1 MTPSSIHLINRGLW
15 LVAAMAFAAL
25 LAGCAPATKAG
36 PEQPDTFSQWRQRV
50 ESSRPHSPSIRERE
64 IALPAPENRS
74 TSPAGAAAGKPEPGR
89 ALPTKNVTMS
99 MRNTDVNVILRALA
113 RAAGQNIMMNA
124 GVKGTTQVNVKNTP
138 WDQVFL
144 AVLRTRGLTYDWEG
158 DIIRVMSIQDLEHDL
173 KIEEIQQRQHSRQ
186 MEQKK
191 AGPLLTRVIPLNFYT
206 IDRLK
211 GFSSIEKNI
220 NTSSDSSGSGNDQ
233 AGNKKKVEELF
244 EKLLTRDED
253 GKEIGSV
260 TADTQTNSLVVHAL
274 RADLA
279 KIVSLVEELDRPTT
293 QVLLEAHII
302 ETTKGTARALGI
314 QWAGGYAGKG
324 PEGNNHWITAG
335 SNASGVTGG
344 SLNTAADPLTGNVV
358 NLPADLTA
366 STLLAAGNGLSI
378 GFVGQKVGNYLLDV
392 QLSALEAANKL
403 NILSAPS
410 ITTLDNQMAV
420 IESGKTVPFQTVDST
435 GNINIDFKDATLRLE
450 VTPHVIDQGQLKLM
464 IIINKD
470 EVDFTQTVAGNPTII
485 KKTAMTN
492 LILAD
497 GATTVIGG
505 LSKESNSRANSGI
518 PYLQDLPGV
527 GDLFKNRNKN
537 DSMEEVLIFITPHIL
552 KQKTEVSPDG
562 RR

>member
-1 MTPSSIHLINRGLW
+1 MTTSLTHLINRGPW
-15 LVAAMAFAAL
+15 PVVAMVMAAL
-25 LAGCAPATKAG
+25 LAGCAPAAKTG
-36 PEQPDTFSQWRQRV
+36 PKQTDTFTRWQQRV
-50 ESSRPHSPSIRERE
+50 ETSRPHSPSLKARD
-64 IALPAPENRS
+64 IALPEPKSREKTAEKKS
-74 TSPAGAAAGKPEPGR
+74 APGR

-113 RAAGQNIMMNA
+113 QAAGQNIMMNA
-124 GVKGTTQVNVKNTP
+124 GVKGTTQVDVKNTP
-138 WDQVFL
+138 WNQVFL
-144 AVLRTRGLTYDWEG
+144 AILRTRGLTYAWEG
-158 DIIRVMSIQDLEHDL
+158 NIIRVMSVEDLEHDL
-173 KIEEIQQRQHSRQ
+173 KIEEVQQQRKSRQ
-186 MEQKK
+186 MESKK
-191 AGPLLTRVIPLNFYT
+191 VGPLLTRVIPLNFYT

-211 GFSSIEKNI
+211 EFSSIEKNI
-220 NTSSDSSGSGNDQ
+220 NTSSDTTSTDQ
-233 AGNKKKVEELF
+233 KSNKKKIEELF
-244 EKLLTRDED
+244 EKLLTKDEN

-274 RADLA
+274 RDDLA
-279 KIVSLVEELDRPTT
+279 KIVALVEKLDRPTI

-314 QWAGGYAGKG
+314 QWAGAYAGNG
-324 PEGNNHWITAG
+324 PDGNNHWITAG
-335 SNASGVTGG
+335 ANASGVTGG
-344 SLNTAADPLTGNVV
+344 SLNTAVDPLAGNVV

-366 STLLAAGNGLSI
+366 STLLAAGNGLTI
-378 GFVGQKVGNYLLDV
+378 GFVGQKIGSYLLDV

-403 NILSAPS
+403 NILSTPS

-505 LSKESNSRANSGI
+505 LSKESDSRANSGI

-527 GDLFKNRNKN
+527 GKLFKNNN
-537 DSMEEVLIFITPHIL
+537 NSSSMEEVLIFITPHIL
-552 KQKTEVSPDG
+552 KQKTDAAAYG